1 MTKFDIEISII
12 KTIHSLFK
20 SHLTLQVRTVYYVEY
35 FVNSYEIY
43 LADHFVQINR
53 DSTQIKRCSFLNSK
67 LRHGYFSSNI
77 TKFLKQLSLTLICLK
92 WDLGD
97 PSAIFLATSF
107 VQKTPESS
115 DFISSSIL
123 MLENIWYVDWIHEK
137 FVNLEQ
143 NSQFLLN

>member
-43 LADHFVQINR
+43 LAEHFVQINR
-53 DSTQIKRCSFLNSK
+53 DSTRCSFLNSK

-92 WDLGD
+92 WV
-97 PSAIFLATSF
+97 FRNQLATSF
-107 VQKTPESS
+107 IQKMPESS

-123 MLENIWYVDWIHEK
+123 MVENMWCIDWIHEK
-137 FVNLEQ
+137 IVNLEQ
-143 NSQFLLN
+143 NSRFLLN

>member
-1 MTKFDIEISII
+1 MKFDIEILII
-12 KTIHSLFK
+12 ETIHSFFK
-20 SHLTLQVRTVYYVEY
+20 SHLTLQVRTVFHVEY

-43 LADHFVQINR
+43 LVEHFVQINR
-53 DSTQIKRCSFLNSK
+53 DSSRCSFLSSK

-92 WDLGD
+92 WVFRDQ
-97 PSAIFLATSF
+97 LATSF
-107 VQKTPESS
+107 IQKMPESS

-123 MLENIWYVDWIHEK
+123 MVENIRCVDWIHEK

-143 NSQFLLN
+143 NSRFLLN